1 MNPYLTSNN
10 NSLVINTLLSSSLL
24 SGTILYVDYFFSV
37 NHTIDTYTHMHAC
50 TLIPINKHTP
60 YPSMSTSKNFEI
72 RESPHVPCYG

>member
-37 NHTIDTYTHMHAC
+37 NLTIDIDTHIHAC
-50 TLIPINKHTP
+50 PPIPINKHVL
-60 YPSMSTSKNFEI
+60 
-72 RESPHVPCYG
+72 PHYEHLRKF